1 MTLTKSE
8 TTRARILEAARG
20 LFIAQTY
27 ASVTT
32 AQIAALAEV
41 TKGGLY
47 HHFASKEE
55 LYLAFLRED
64 LATKEALFRKAVD
77 LEGSTRERLA
87 LLTRS
92 FLELPPALR
101 QTARLVR
108 RDINVFAGL
117 YRQQLVLDYQR
128 ALPCQVEAILRDGM
142 ANGTLAIT
150 DPRLLSW
157 HFVALVEV
165 TLTPY
170 ANSTFEDNDS
180 KLELVL
186 DLFLGGASATTGD
199 STS

>member
-1 MTLTKSE
+1 MTQTKSIA
-8 TTRARILEAARG
+8 TRARILEAACG
-20 LFIAQTY
+20 LFLEHNF

-32 AQIAALAEV
+32 AQIAKVAEV

-47 HHFASKEE
+47 HHFSSKEE
-55 LYLAFLRED
+55 LYLAFLHED
-64 LATKEALFRKAVD
+64 LAVKENLFRRAVD

-87 LLTRS
+87 ALTQS

-101 QTARLVR
+101 MTARLVR
-108 RDINVFAGL
+108 RDINVFAGR
-117 YRQQLVLDYQR
+117 YREELVRDYQR

-142 ANGTLAIT
+142 ADGTLSIT

-170 ANSTFEDNDS
+170 ANSVFEDIDS

>member
-1 MTLTKSE
+1 MPLTKSE
-8 TTRARILEAARG
+8 ATRSRILEAARG
-20 LFIAQTY
+20 LFLDQNFAT
-27 ASVTT
+27 VTT
-32 AQIAALAEV
+32 AQIGEAAEV

-64 LATKEALFRKAVD
+64 LAAKEALFSKAVD
-77 LEGSTRERLA
+77 LKGTVRERLA

-92 FLELPPALR
+92 FFELPPALR
-101 QTARLVR
+101 KTARLVR
-108 RDINVFAGL
+108 RDINVFAGI

-128 ALPCQVEAILRDGM
+128 ALPRQVEAILRDGM
-142 ANGTLAIT
+142 ADGTLSVT

-165 TLTPY
+165 TLSPY
-170 ANSTFEDNDS
+170 ANSVFENIDS
-180 KLELVL
+180 KLALVL